1 MNSGMLYPHR
11 CKPIPSTRR
20 HPVSISITF
29 GSRTVKLLQERL
41 RQARRHGD
49 RRLAPRITA
58 LLLVGQRLPVAQ
70 VATTL
75 AIGESTLYTWI
86 EAFLLHQVASLRYRT
101 PPGRPAKLTPTQK
114 SRLRE
119 LITAGPEAAGLATG
133 CWTSGLLQTLIEQ
146 QFGVLY
152 NLHYVVEL
160 VHNLGFSY
168 QRARF
173 VSDHLDEARRQEWL
187 ATTWP
192 QIAQTALAQGALL
205 LFADEASFAQWGSLG
220 YTWAPVGQAPLVR
233 TSGKRKGYKV
243 FGLLDYFSGRLFYH
257 GQTERFTA
265 ATYCAFLEQVLAQT
279 DQPVIIVQD
288 GARYHT
294 AVETRRW
301 LGEHAERVM
310 TYQLPTYS
318 PDYNPIEY
326 LWRSTKREAT
336 HNRYF
341 EPFSQLTSEVERALA
356 WLATEPQR
364 VRQWFGRYC
373 DQMELSR
380 QTLKLAA

>member
-1 MNSGMLYPHR
+1 MLH
-11 CKPIPSTRR
+11 
-20 HPVSISITF
+20 H
-29 GSRTVKLLQERL
+29 
-41 RQARRHGD
+41 
-49 RRLAPRITA
+49 
-58 LLLVGQRLPVAQ
+58 
-70 VATTL
+70 
-75 AIGESTLYTWI
+75 
-86 EAFLLHQVASLRYRT
+86 VASLSYRT
-101 PPGRPAKLTPTQK
+101 SPGRPAKLTPTQK
-114 SRLRE
+114 RRLCA
-119 LITAGPEAAGLATG
+119 LITAGPEAAGFATG

-160 VHNLGFSY
+160 VRNLGFSY

-173 VSDHLDEARRQEWL
+173 VSDHLDETRRQEWL
-187 ATTWP
+187 TRTWP
-192 QIAQTALAQGALL
+192 QIANGPARGALL

-220 YTWAPVGQAPLVR
+220 YTWAPVGQPPLVR

-265 ATYCAFLEQVLAQT
+265 ATYCAFLEQVLTQT
-279 DQPVIIVQD
+279 DQPLIIVQD

-301 LGEHAERVM
+301 LVDHAARVM

-318 PDYNPIEY
+318 PEYNPIEH
-326 LWRSTKREAT
+326 LWRNLKREQT

-341 EPFSQLTSEVERALA
+341 ASFEALVAAVDAGLQELQGQAARVQQLMGSIL
-356 WLATEPQR
+356 
-364 VRQWFGRYC
+364 
-373 DQMELSR
+373 DQMIGV
-380 QTLKLAA
+380 LAA

>member
-1 MNSGMLYPHR
+1 
-11 CKPIPSTRR
+11 
-20 HPVSISITF
+20 VSISITF
-29 GSRTVKLLQERL
+29 GSQTVKLLQERL
-41 RQARRHGD
+41 RLARRHGD

-75 AIGESTLYTWI
+75 AIAESTLYTWI
-86 EAFLLHQVASLRYRT
+86 EAFLLHHVASLRYCT

-114 SRLRE
+114 SRLRA
-119 LITAGPEAAGLATG
+119 LITAGPEAAGFATG

-173 VSDHLDEARRQEWL
+173 VSDHLDEARRQAWL

-192 QIAQTALAQGALL
+192 QIAQTALAQDALL

-220 YTWAPVGQAPLVR
+220 YTWAPVGQPPVVR

-243 FGLLDYFSGRLFYH
+243 FGLLEYFSGRLFYQ
-257 GQTERFTA
+257 GQTARFTA

-279 DQPVIIVQD
+279 DQRVIIVQD

-294 AVETRRW
+294 AAETRRW
-301 LGEHAERVM
+301 LADHAERVI
-310 TYQLPTYS
+310 TYQLPPYS
-318 PDYNPIEY
+318 PDYNPIEH
-326 LWRSTKREAT
+326 LWRALKRDKT

-341 EPFSQLTSEVERALA
+341 ATFATLAVAVETGLRELQQQPARVQQLLGTVL
-356 WLATEPQR
+356 
-364 VRQWFGRYC
+364 
-373 DQMELSR
+373 DQMIG
-380 QTLKLAA
+380 LAAA

>member
-1 MNSGMLYPHR
+1 MA
-11 CKPIPSTRR
+11 
-20 HPVSISITF
+20 ISITF
-29 GSRTVKLLQERL
+29 GSQTVKLLQERL
-41 RQARRHGD
+41 RQARRAGD

-70 VATTL
+70 VAATL

-86 EAFLLHQVASLRYRT
+86 EAFLLHHVASLCYRT
-101 PPGRPAKLTPTQK
+101 APGRPAKLTPTQK
-114 SRLRE
+114 RRLRE
-119 LITAGPEAAGLATG
+119 LITAGPDACGFATG

-160 VHNLGFSY
+160 IRNLGFSY

-173 VSDHLDEARRQEWL
+173 VSDHLDETRRQEWL

-243 FGLLDYFSGRLFYH
+243 FGLLEYFSGRLFYH
-257 GQTERFTA
+257 GQTDRFTA

-279 DQPVIIVQD
+279 DQPLIIVQD

-301 LGEHAERVM
+301 LADHAERVA

-318 PDYNPIEY
+318 PDYNPIEH
-326 LWRSTKREAT
+326 LWRNLKREQT

-341 EPFSQLTSEVERALA
+341 ASFEALTAAVDAGLRELQGHAARVQQLMGSIL
-356 WLATEPQR
+356 
-364 VRQWFGRYC
+364 
-373 DQMELSR
+373 DQMIGR
-380 QTLKLAA
+380 AAA